1 MRKAAFFVAAAV
13 AWAGGLRAAAP
24 ADSSATAD
32 SLVLPWDAAWLTW
45 VAEADR
51 VDSSVWNIRDLSP
64 GEIPPVDESAVRRR
78 MAELDARSPMEMT
91 WNPVVHSRIAY
102 FAERRRRHIAEMTG
116 RSAQYFPLF
125 EEALDRHG
133 LPLELKYLPIVESA
147 LNPNAVSPAGAQ
159 GLWQFMYG
167 TARLQGLRID
177 SYIDERRDPEASTD
191 AACRYLKQLFE
202 MYGDWHLALAAY
214 NAGPGNVNKA
224 IRRHGGRGSYWS
236 IRPFLPTET
245 QGYVPAFLAV
255 VYMMESFEA
264 HGIAPSKPALAHA
277 LIDTVHVGNQV
288 DLKKVARGIGMPEEE
303 ILALNPMYRLG
314 VVPASGQA
322 WPVRLPLALVP
333 RYIALEADWA
343 TAVQEAEAVA
353 EAAPVATPAPPVAMK
368 QAPIVYKVKPGD
380 MLGSIARKHGVTV
393 AQLTKWNGLKG
404 TTIRPGQKLTIH
416 VARGN

>member
-1 MRKAAFFVAAAV
+1 
-13 AWAGGLRAAAP
+13 
-24 ADSSATAD
+24 
-32 SLVLPWDAAWLTW
+32 
-45 VAEADR
+45 
-51 VDSSVWNIRDLSP
+51 
-64 GEIPPVDESAVRRR
+64 VDEVAVRRR

-102 FAERRRRHIAEMTG
+102 FAERRRRHIADMTG
-116 RSAQYFPLF
+116 RSTQYFPLF
-125 EEALDRHG
+125 EEALDRYG

-177 SYIDERRDPEASTD
+177 SY
-191 AACRYLKQLFE
+191 LKQLFE
-202 MYGDWHLALAAY
+202 MYGDWHLALSAY

-224 IRRHGGRGSYWS
+224 LRRNGGKGNYWD
-236 IRPFLPTET
+236 IRPFLPGET

-255 VYMMESFEA
+255 VYMMESFDA
-264 HGIAPSKPALAHA
+264 HGITPSKPALAHA
-277 LIDTVHVGNQV
+277 LIDTVHVSTQV
-288 DLKKVARGIGMPEEE
+288 DLRRIARGIGMPEEE

-314 VVPASGQA
+314 VVPGGEAS

-333 RYIALEADWA
+333 RYIA
-343 TAVQEAEAVA
+343 QESTWMTPEPVIEAVA
-353 EAAPVATPAPPVAMK
+353 VATSDPAPKP
-368 QAPIVYKVKPGD
+368 APKKPSAIVYKVKPGD

>member
-1 MRKAAFFVAAAV
+1 MRKEAFFVAAAV
-13 AWAGGLRAAAP
+13 AWAGSLWATVP

-51 VDSSVWNIRDLSP
+51 VDSAVWNIRDLSP
-64 GEIPPVDESAVRRR
+64 AEVPPVDESAVRKR

-125 EEALDRHG
+125 EEALDRYN

-224 IRRHGGRGSYWS
+224 IRRHGGKGSYWA

-255 VYMMESFEA
+255 VYMMESYEA
-264 HGIAPSKPALAHA
+264 HGIAPAKPALAHA
-277 LIDTVHVGNQV
+277 LIDTVHVASQV
-288 DLKKVARGIGMPEEE
+288 ELKQVARAIGMPEEE
-303 ILALNPMYRLG
+303 MLALNPMYRLG
-314 VVPASGQA
+314 VVPGSGEA

-333 RYIALEADWA
+333 RYIAWEVNRPEPEVAP
-343 TAVQEAEAVA
+343 EAVA
-353 EAAPVATPAPPVAMK
+353 EAAPAPAPHVAK
-368 QAPIVYKVKPGD
+368 KPSAIVYKVKPGD

>member
-1 MRKAAFFVAAAV
+1 MRKAAILLAACV
-13 AWAGGLRAAAP
+13 AWAGNAGATAP

-32 SLVLPWDAAWLTW
+32 SLVLPWDAAWYTW
-45 VAEADR
+45 CAASDR
-51 VDSSVWNIRDLSP
+51 LDSSVWNIRDLSP
-64 GEIPPVDESAVRRR
+64 GEIPPVDEVAVRRR

-102 FAERRRRHIAEMTG
+102 FAERRRRHIADMTG

-125 EEALDRHG
+125 EEALDRYG

-159 GLWQFMYG
+159 GLWHFMYG

-202 MYGDWHLALAAY
+202 MYGDWHLALSAY

-224 IRRHGGRGSYWS
+224 LRRNGGKGNYWD
-236 IRPFLPTET
+236 IRPFLPGET

-255 VYMMESFEA
+255 VYMMESFDA
-264 HGIAPSKPALAHA
+264 HGITPSKPALAHA
-277 LIDTVHVGNQV
+277 LIDTVHVTTQV
-288 DLKKVARGIGMPEEE
+288 DLRRIARGIGMPEEE

-314 VVPASGQA
+314 VVPGGQDG

-333 RYIALEADWA
+333 RYIAQESTWMAPEP
-343 TAVQEAEAVA
+343 VQEAVA
-353 EAAPVATPAPPVAMK
+353 VATPAP
-368 QAPIVYKVKPGD
+368 APKPTAKKPSAIVYKVKPGD

>member
-1 MRKAAFFVAAAV
+1 
-13 AWAGGLRAAAP
+13 
-24 ADSSATAD
+24 
-32 SLVLPWDAAWLTW
+32 
-45 VAEADR
+45 
-51 VDSSVWNIRDLSP
+51 
-64 GEIPPVDESAVRRR
+64 
-78 MAELDARSPMEMT
+78 
-91 WNPVVHSRIAY
+91 
-102 FAERRRRHIAEMTG
+102 
-116 RSAQYFPLF
+116 
-125 EEALDRHG
+125 
-133 LPLELKYLPIVESA
+133 
-147 LNPNAVSPAGAQ
+147 
-159 GLWQFMYG
+159 
-167 TARLQGLRID
+167 
-177 SYIDERRDPEASTD
+177 
-191 AACRYLKQLFE
+191 
-202 MYGDWHLALAAY
+202 
-214 NAGPGNVNKA
+214 
-224 IRRHGGRGSYWS
+224 
-236 IRPFLPTET
+236 
-245 QGYVPAFLAV
+245 
-255 VYMMESFEA
+255 
-264 HGIAPSKPALAHA
+264 

-353 EAAPVATPAPPVAMK
+353 EAAPVATPAPPVAKK